1 MTSARIMRGWLVLWA
16 LAVGQS
22 ACTSLRPVDT
32 SGDGLAVAAL
42 EAGDRISVVDV
53 RGATT
58 ELVVTSIGADFIEG
72 SGGGD
77 TLTRLAT
84 SDVKEIRVRRSAPG
98 KTAGLAAGLS
108 LLLFVGGL
116 SGAGTM
122 GGMQ

>member
-1 MTSARIMRGWLVLWA
+1 MMNARRRGWLVLCA

-22 ACTSLRPVDT
+22 ACTSMRPVDPT
-32 SGDGLAVAAL
+32 GVSVAAI

-72 SGGGD
+72 SGVGD

-98 KTAGLAAGLS
+98 KTAGLAAG
-108 LLLFVGGL
+108 FGL
-116 SGAGTM
+116 
-122 GGMQ
+122 

>member
-1 MTSARIMRGWLVLWA
+1 MMNARRLRGWLLLWA

-22 ACTSLRPVDT
+22 ACTSLRPVGP
-32 SGDGLAVAAL
+32 SGDGVSIAAI

-53 RGATT
+53 RGATM

-72 SGGGD
+72 SGVGD

-84 SDVKEIRVRRSAPG
+84 SDIREIRVRRSAPG
-98 KTAGLAAGLS
+98 RTAGLAAGLG

-116 SGAGTM
+116 SGMGTM
-122 GGMQ
+122 GAMQ